1 MKGTSEPPL
10 PSSSLKLKD
19 IHRRF
24 RDAGER
30 QGWWGDRG
38 PLVAAVSGGGDS
50 IGLLVL
56 LHRFWRGPVVV
67 AHVEHGIRGAAS
79 IEDARFVQAM
89 ALKLTYPSVVVS
101 VDVPRQRRQ
110 GESLEE
116 AARRLRYEAL
126 EKVRQDWLASWV
138 LLAHQADD
146 QAETVLFHL
155 CRGTGLRGLIGIPSL
170 RPPFARPLMA
180 FSGSELR
187 VFLEREGFSWVEDG
201 TNSDSRYSRNRIRN
215 EVLPL
220 MRRTLNARVDEHL
233 AALAREAAE
242 LAARIEGQ
250 NRVLLNGLRSPFPG
264 ALRSWTW
271 EKAKGLSPFER
282 CEALR
287 AEAVSLGWPSLDR
300 GRTESLAGLVGK
312 GGRWTFQW
320 KKDLQTLCGQRW
332 IAWTSGRP
340 ATFSARPISLG
351 RGLFRG
357 PFWTLS
363 WENTSGI
370 FALLVPL
377 GDRAT
382 KETKGKI
389 PWWLWEGWPAIVQGS
404 TMIWCPFFDG
414 EAELTAEPLSGL
426 ALRLRWSI
434 EGGVE

>member
-1 MKGTSEPPL
+1 M
-10 PSSSLKLKD
+10 
-19 IHRRF
+19 
-24 RDAGER
+24 
-30 QGWWGDRG
+30 
-38 PLVAAVSGGGDS
+38 
-50 IGLLVL
+50 
-56 LHRFWRGPVVV
+56 

-89 ALKLTYPSVVVS
+89 ALKLNYPSVVVS

-434 EGGVE
+434 EGGVD